1 MKNKFKSIFRV
12 YIGILVVI
20 LLFSVWVN
28 AQTTM
33 TNSAG
38 TTNSVSIALANSK
51 ANSTNSLTFG
61 FDQISVLQTGVLGF
75 PIFQY
80 IASLIYIA
88 IAYLGT
94 RLIDFISI
102 KILKGI
108 AARTE
113 TKYDDLLI
121 DLLRKPGKVI
131 VFVIFLHI
139 GLDVF
144 NWPEWLEAYV
154 SKGLKLTVAWSLT
167 IMAMRSIDVFLRFM
181 EDKAAEPDKA
191 FDAQLFGVLK
201 KSLKVILAII
211 AILVTAQNLGINITS
226 LLASLSIGG
235 LALGLAAQETI
246 ANFLGALAIFLDR
259 PFHIGE
265 RIKWDS
271 YDGVVEKI
279 GLRSTLVRN
288 LDGHLISV
296 PNKTVAQSTIINV
309 SRRPD
314 IKTVINIGIIYETP
328 LEKIKRS
335 TQILE
340 EIYRSHPKTKDVLV
354 GLDKF
359 NDSSIN
365 ISVVHWWNGFD
376 YKEYVM
382 GMQDLNLAIL
392 KRFSEEGIEMAY
404 PTQVNYIK
412 QVDVKK

>member
-20 LLFSVWVN
+20 LLFAVWVN

-38 TTNSVSIALANSK
+38 TTNSVSIPLSNSK

-61 FDQISVLQTGVLGF
+61 FDHISILKTGVLGF
-75 PIFQY
+75 PIYQY

-88 IAYLGT
+88 IAYFGT
-94 RLIDFISI
+94 ILIDFVFI
-102 KILKGI
+102 KIFKGI

-131 VFVIFLHI
+131 VFVIFLHV
-139 GLDVF
+139 GLDIF
-144 NWPEWLEAYV
+144 NWPEWLEAYI

-167 IMAMRSIDVFLRFM
+167 IMTMRSIDILLRFM

-201 KSLKVILAII
+201 KSLKVILSII
-211 AILVTAQNLGINITS
+211 ALLVTAQNLGVNITS

-235 LALGLAAQETI
+235 LALGLAAQESI

-288 LDGHLISV
+288 LEGHLISV
-296 PNKTVAQSTIINV
+296 PNKTVAQTTIVNV

-328 LEKIKRS
+328 LEKIKLA
-335 TQILE
+335 TQLLN
-340 EIYRSHPKTKDVLV
+340 EIYKSHPKTKDVLV

-359 NDSSIN
+359 NDSSLN
-365 ISVVHWWNGFD
+365 ISVVHWWNGLD
-376 YKEYVM
+376 YKEYVQ
-382 GMQDLNLAIL
+382 GMQELNLCIL

-412 QVDVKK
+412 QADVKK

>member
-1 MKNKFKSIFRV
+1 MKIKFKSFFRV
-12 YIGILVVI
+12 YIGILIIV

-38 TTNSVSIALANSK
+38 TTNSISIAAIGSK

-61 FDQISVLQTGVLGF
+61 FDQIEVFKVGILGY
-75 PIFQY
+75 PIYQY
-80 IASLIYIA
+80 IASLIYFS
-88 IAYLGT
+88 IAYLVML
-94 RLIDFISI
+94 LIDFIFI
-102 KILKGI
+102 RIFKGL
-108 AARTE
+108 ARRTE
-113 TKYDDLLI
+113 SKYDDLLI
-121 DLLRKPGKVI
+121 DLLRKPAKVI

-139 GLDVF
+139 GLDIF
-144 NWPEWLEAYV
+144 NWPEWIESYF
-154 SKGLKLTVAWSLT
+154 SKGLKLVVAWSLT
-167 IMAMRSIDVFLRFM
+167 IMAMRSIDVLLGFM

-201 KSLKVILAII
+201 KTLKIILAII
-211 AILVTAQNLGINITS
+211 AILVTAQNLNINITS

-246 ANFLGALAIFLDR
+246 ANFIGAIAIFLDR

-265 RIKWDS
+265 RVKWDS
-271 YDGVVEKI
+271 YDGVVERI

-296 PNKTVAQSTIINV
+296 PNKTVAQSTIVNV

-314 IKTVINIGIIYETP
+314 IKTSINIGIIYETP
-328 LEKIKRS
+328 LDKVTLA
-335 TQILE
+335 TQILD
-340 EIYRSHPKTKDVLV
+340 EIYRAHPKTKDVLI

-359 NDSSIN
+359 NDSSLN
-365 ISVVHWWNGFD
+365 ISVVHWWNGLD
-376 YKEYVM
+376 YKEYVA
-382 GMQDLNLAIL
+382 GMQELNITIL
-392 KRFSEEGIEMAY
+392 KRFKEEGIEMAY